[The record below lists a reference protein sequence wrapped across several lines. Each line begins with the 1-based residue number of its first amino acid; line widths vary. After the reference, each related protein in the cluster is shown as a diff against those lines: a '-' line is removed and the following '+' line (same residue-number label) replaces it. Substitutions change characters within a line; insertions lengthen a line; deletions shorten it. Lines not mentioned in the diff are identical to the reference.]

1 MAVVIGAGTT
11 AYLGSQTCVASVNW
25 SLNPNTQRLYCLGSW
40 DPFYSIYK
48 PTENMSMTVYSP
60 GPTYNTE
67 ATRSCADAN
76 QVNAGVS
83 PAACNGGIAGM
94 SGNFFVSGYN
104 YSKDDAQ
111 LPGQESWS
119 LTRWVSGGGAVAPDY
134 TIRGISEGSGTP
146 NSGIVFSGVTTTSTT
161 GSVSAGSIGRADEVE
176 AGVVVQVGGGSAAA
190 GETGTGSVSIPYT
203 PLWI

>member
-1 MAVVIGAGTT
+1 MSVVIGAGTT
-11 AYLGSQTCVASVNW
+11 ANLGTQDCVASVNW
-25 SLNPNTQRLYCLGSW
+25 SLSPNTQRLYCLGSW

-48 PTENMSMTVYSP
+48 PTENMSMTIYSP
-60 GPTYNTE
+60 GPDYNTE
-67 ATRSCADAN
+67 PTQSCIDAN
-76 QVNAGVS
+76 QISAAVD
-83 PAACNGGIAGM
+83 PAACGDPVNGM
-94 SGNFFVSGYN
+94 SGDFFVNSYN

-119 LTRWVSGGGAVAPDY
+119 LTRWVSGGGAVLPDY

-176 AGVVVQVGGGSAAA
+176 AGVVVQVGGGSTLA

-203 PLWI
+203 PLWV